1 MADSVFVNRMSA
13 IHKGSPGKSM
23 AFPDVNLCPPAPP
36 AGPVPTPLPNI
47 AQAADLAGGATTVK
61 IEGNP
66 MAKKSSYFAKST
78 GNAMARSTGGGVL
91 THVVEGKAY
100 FASFSMNVKIEGEFV
115 PRHLDMMTHNH
126 AAPTPG
132 EAVGTYMGT
141 MQVAMPKV
149 PLFQEPQKREEEDKP
164 FDYEIS
170 VTPPPSGA
178 FAYWLR
184 SEDGAYDAQ
193 GVLGSARTGGQ
204 KACTFR
210 DVAPGKLYGLFL
222 KIGDA
227 ELSLFEKVPSSLLQ
241 PLLPADD
248 SRRALLTNS
257 PAEAAVSPPPPA
269 PTATL
274 DEINA
279 EPTPDAG
286 YPYFVGNGDLGHEE
300 PS

>member
-149 PLFQEPQKREEEDKP
+149 PLFQEPQKREEKDKP
-164 FDYEIS
+164 FDYEILVGTS
-170 VTPPPSGA
+170 TANDAS
-178 FAYWLR
+178 FACVLR
-184 SEDGAYDAQ
+184 SADGSLEIHGEKGAA
-193 GVLGSARTGGQ
+193 SATHV
-204 KACTFR
+204 TFVFR
-210 DVAPGKLYGLFL
+210 KVMPAKVYGLFQSVGGL
-222 KIGDA
+222 
-227 ELSLFEKVPSSLLQ
+227 EVPVFEEIPFSLLQ
-241 PLLPADD
+241 MPGNP
-248 SRRALLTNS
+248 RN
-257 PAEAAVSPPPPA
+257 PEPVPPGHGE
-269 PTATL
+269 L
-274 DEINA
+274 DEM
-279 EPTPDAG
+279 PGPV
-286 YPYFVGNGDLGHEE
+286 PLEE
-300 PS
+300 DELEAQFDEYLKGGSP